1 MDNPIGENTGV
12 HIQFKTLIF
21 IMGVVIT
28 LMTQWFLL
36 DTRVR
41 QLETTAEI
49 NRSQV
54 EENTEFRIRWPRG
67 ELGALPDDAEQNL
80 RIEYMQREIEKLE
93 AEIEELKDKH
103 Q

>member
-1 MDNPIGENTGV
+1 MDPISEDTGI
-12 HIQFKTLIF
+12 HIEFRTLVF

-36 DTRVR
+36 DSRVR
-41 QLETTAEI
+41 ELETTAEI

-54 EENTEFRIRWPRG
+54 KENTEFRIRWPRG

-80 RIEYMQREIEKLE
+80 RIEYMAREIVKLE
-93 AEIEELKDKH
+93 EELEELKGKH

>member
-1 MDNPIGENTGV
+1 MDPISEDTGI
-12 HIQFKTLIF
+12 HIEFRTLVF

-36 DTRVR
+36 DSRVR
-41 QLETTAEI
+41 ELETTSEI
-49 NRSQV
+49 NKSQV
-54 EENTEFRIRWPRG
+54 RENTEFRIRWPRG

-80 RIEYMQREIEKLE
+80 RIEYMQREIVKLE
-93 AEIEELKDKH
+93 EELEELKGKH